1 MSKRNSLIVV
11 DAKMYKHF
19 AIVTVALT
27 GGIALLADG
36 EKREA
41 VAQSVEEIKTYEP
54 EKVELVIKNDQVK
67 RGGGNLSGFYGSGGD
82 NVGGSNSGGDSS
94 YIPAA
99 LGGMPGSSNID
110 TQSLAELGLSL
121 ADFRALDPDEQA
133 EVRDQLGN
141 GQSEADRQKAIRQ
154 ASAASL
160 ARSGGGEGTDY

>member
-1 MSKRNSLIVV
+1 MAKRNSLIVV

-27 GGIALLADG
+27 GGMALLADG

-82 NVGGSNSGGDSS
+82 NVGGSGDSS

-133 EVRDQLGN
+133 EVRAQLGN